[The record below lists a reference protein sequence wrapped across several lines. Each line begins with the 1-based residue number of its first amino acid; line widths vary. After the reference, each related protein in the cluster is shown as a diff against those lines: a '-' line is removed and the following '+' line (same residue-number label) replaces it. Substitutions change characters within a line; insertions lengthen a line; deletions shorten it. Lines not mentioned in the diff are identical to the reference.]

1 MKAVAIEGKC
11 QLKLIEAEQ
20 PQATDS
26 KLLIKVERT
35 GICGSDIHMWHNGAP
50 VGLIMGHEFGGT
62 IADPGPAKDVFKVG
76 ERVTALPANPCMECK
91 FCKRQLYAACVKYL
105 ADAPGITTPG
115 AYAEYILANPMMVRR
130 LPEGMSTEEGAMVE
144 PTAVA
149 LRAVHLGNVQTGDRV
164 LVVGA
169 GIIGLLC
176 AAWARI
182 SGAAYVALSEIN
194 PLRRE
199 KALAYGDVENV
210 LEENNTKLQ
219 KKLLARTDGGFDK
232 TFECAG
238 PAPAVQSAIGATG
251 YGGTVVLVGV
261 NYDLVPIYTMRV
273 NMREIMIK
281 GSYGYSPDEF
291 DMSIDYIA
299 RKALKTERF
308 VDYLVG
314 LVVLHNAFEWRDDP
328 KGDAVKIMVKP

>member
-1 MKAVAIEGKC
+1 VC
-11 QLKLIEAEQ
+11 
-20 PQATDS
+20 S
-26 KLLIKVERT
+26 
-35 GICGSDIHMWHNGAP
+35 
-50 VGLIMGHEFGGT
+50 
-62 IADPGPAKDVFKVG
+62 
-76 ERVTALPANPCMECK
+76 
-91 FCKRQLYAACVKYL
+91 
-105 ADAPGITTPG
+105 
-115 AYAEYILANPMMVRR
+115 
-130 LPEGMSTEEGAMVE
+130 
-144 PTAVA
+144 
-149 LRAVHLGNVQTGDRV
+149 LG
-164 LVVGA
+164 
-169 GIIGLLC
+169 
-176 AAWARI
+176 RI

-199 KALAYGDVENV
+199 KALAYGDVDEV
-210 LEENNTKLQ
+210 FDAGDPKLQ

-308 VDYLVG
+308 VDDIVG
-314 LVVLHNAFEWRDDP
+314 LEGLQNAFERLDDP